1 MTKAF
6 PFGPAPFD
14 ISSVEFL
21 SRPRYGELPE
31 RELKFWEYMIRQR
44 RTASWA
50 RQQFG
55 IGGGSAGSDSAQRE
69 RPDGPVWC
77 FTRFGRSVT
86 QLSDGSLVYIGG
98 EHEDFY
104 DFDFCIYN
112 DVVVEDT
119 SGNITIRGYAKEVF
133 PPTDFH
139 TAALV
144 GDEIWII
151 GSAGYEDLR
160 RAGETQV
167 MRLDCW
173 RFGMTAVETDG
184 DLPGW
189 IFGHTAEVDLV
200 RREIS
205 IRGGKIWKESAKGHS
220 TRPNS
225 DTFVLSLD
233 ALTWRRLERN

>member
-1 MTKAF
+1 MAKEF
-6 PFGPAPFD
+6 PFGRAPFD
-14 ISSVEFL
+14 ISSVDFL

-55 IGGGSAGSDSAQRE
+55 IGGGSAGSESAQRE

-77 FTRFGRSVT
+77 FTRLGRSVT
-86 QLSDGSLVYIGG
+86 QLRDGSLVYIGG

-104 DFDFCIYN
+104 DSDFCIYN

-119 SGNITIRGYAKEVF
+119 SGNITIRGYAKDVF

-139 TAALV
+139 TATLV
-144 GDEIWII
+144 GDEIWVI
-151 GSAGYEDLR
+151 GSLGYQDLR

-167 MRLDCW
+167 MR
-173 RFGMTAVETDG
+173 FGIDDHRIKSVATSG
-184 DLPGW
+184 DNPGW
-189 IFGHTAEVDLV
+189 ISGHTATFE
-200 RREIS
+200 RRSREIS
-205 IRGGKIWKESAKGHS
+205 VTGGKVWVS
-220 TRPNS
+220 TEGETKLIPNI
-225 DTFVLSLD
+225 DTFILLLD
-233 ALTWRRLERN
+233 TLAWRRLDRS